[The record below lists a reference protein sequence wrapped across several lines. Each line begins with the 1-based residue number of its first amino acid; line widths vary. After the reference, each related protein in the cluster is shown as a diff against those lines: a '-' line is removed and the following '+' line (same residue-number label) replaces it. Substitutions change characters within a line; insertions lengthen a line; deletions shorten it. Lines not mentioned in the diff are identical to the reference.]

1 VTKHTITVRLN
12 GTNINPWHK
21 FHLRCNP
28 FPQIAKAEWDSGQRA
43 LAELDGDPIKD
54 AEDIISRLKGKV
66 SSELIGLCISQ
77 FRPGERTEFD
87 FTFDDEE

>member
-12 GTNINPWHK
+12 GTDINPWHK

-28 FPQIAKAEWDSGQRA
+28 FPQIGKMEWDAGQRA
-43 LAELDGDPIKD
+43 LAELDGDPLKGH
-54 AEDIISRLKGKV
+54 EDIRTRLRGKV
-66 SSELIGLCISQ
+66 SPELVELCVSQ
-77 FRPGERTEFD
+77 FKPGERVEFD